1 MLEQPGELRAR
12 GHHDA
17 LLWIAPLVA
26 IAGFVSY
33 WGYFVRWP
41 FLRDTGLLNLGLLLL
56 ASGLAVLGLLRAWS
70 RGPWRRL
77 AGLVGV
83 AVSMLLTGLFIA
95 YCYVISYGLPPTDGV
110 VALGERLPQITLA
123 SYDGTPV
130 DLARA
135 SEGPGPL
142 VLVFYRG
149 FW

>member
-1 MLEQPGELRAR
+1 MSEQPGESRAR
-12 GHHDA
+12 RQLDV
-17 LLWIAPLVA
+17 LLWVAPLVA
-26 IAGFVSY
+26 IVGFVSY

-41 FLRDTGLLNLGLLLL
+41 FLRDTGLLNLALLLL
-56 ASGLAVLGLLRAWS
+56 ASGLALLGLRRAWP
-70 RGPWRRL
+70 RGRWRRL
-77 AGLVGV
+77 AGVAGV
-83 AVSMLLTGLFIA
+83 IVSTALTGLFIA

-110 VALGERLPQITLA
+110 VALGERLPEITLA